1 MYSSGAPYSLDP
13 VWQVTQECN
22 SILNENPRKTENMF
36 IFVGESSCVKMLVT
50 ISEKKHVFRNSL
62 YILPNVILGAQRE
75 NK

>member
-22 SILNENPRKTENMF
+22 SILNENPQKNEKQVV
-36 IFVGESSCVKMLVT
+36 FVGVKMLLT
-50 ISEKKHVFRNSL
+50 FSAKKHDFRISV
-62 YILPNVILGAQRE
+62 YILPNVILEAQRE